1 MPNKTKKCTPLKKK
15 NDKCSSF
22 NQQNKQK
29 NEKLRSIKRTQLFI
43 FFDYISAKKRRI
55 RWQAS
60 VSSAKLLA

>member
-22 NQQNKQK
+22 NQQSKQK
-29 NEKLRSIKRTQLFI
+29 MKTSFNKMNVAFH